1 MPNIATVLKD
11 EITRLARR
19 EIKSETEKL
28 KKASS
33 QYRSEIAAL
42 KRRISDLEK
51 QVGRVSKKAP
61 KSQPKPDQTESSKM
75 RFVAKGFASLRA
87 KLGLSAADMGKLIGV
102 SAQSIYHW
110 ETEKSRPRQSQ
121 LPAIAAIRKMGKKEA
136 AEILA
141 G

>member
-1 MPNIATVLKD
+1 MPNIAAVLKE
-11 EITRLARR
+11 EITRIARR

-28 KKASS
+28 KKATS
-33 QYRSEIAAL
+33 QYRSDIAAL
-42 KRRISDLEK
+42 KRRIAELEK
-51 QVGRVSKKAP
+51 QVGRVNKKSP
-61 KSQPKPDQTESSKM
+61 KLQPAHDQTESSKM

-102 SAQSIYHW
+102 SAQTVYHW

-121 LPAIAAIRKMGKKEA
+121 LPSIAAIRKIGNREA